1 MHHGMSLL
9 VPSWGGSMSK
19 KIQKRM
25 TKMRAARESA
35 EFPNMAKKF

>member
-1 MHHGMSLL
+1 MSLL
-9 VPSWGGSMSK
+9 VPSRLGGSMSK

-25 TKMRAARESA
+25 TKMRAALESA